1 MPWTL
6 NIELDQEEDGR
17 WIADIPALP
26 GTQCY
31 GGTRAEAMAH
41 VQALALRVLAERLD
55 HNEAR
60 VGFPPDPIPGGLAR
74 RRVRV
79 P

>member
-6 NIELDQEEDGR
+6 NIELDREEDGR

-55 HNEAR
+55 HNEAPSDALTIS
-60 VGFPPDPIPGGLAR
+60 FLAA
-74 RRVRV
+74 
-79 P
+79 